1 MLVKWNPNRRL
12 VSLPNEI
19 DRFFNNWGF
28 DLENSD
34 SVWYPNV
41 DIAESEKNY
50 ELVAEVPGLS
60 KKDIHISV
68 EEGTLTLSGER
79 KQENET
85 EGKNYHRNERVYGR
99 FERSFRL
106 PKEVNAE
113 AIKANYSNGVLKIE
127 IPKTEKALPKQIA
140 IS

>member
-1 MLVKWNPNRRL
+1 MLTLWNPNRRL

-28 DLENSD
+28 NPDNSD
-34 SVWYPNV
+34 CVWCPTV
-41 DIAESEKNY
+41 DVVESEKNY
-50 ELVAEVPGLS
+50 EIIAEVPGL
-60 KKDIHISV
+60 KKDEIHIAV
-68 EEGTLTLSGER
+68 EDGYLTLSGEK
-79 KQENET
+79 KQENESKD
-85 EGKNYHRNERVYGR
+85 KNYHRVERSYGK

-106 PKEVNAE
+106 PKEVDAE
-113 AIKANYSNGVLKIE
+113 AIKANYKNGILKVE